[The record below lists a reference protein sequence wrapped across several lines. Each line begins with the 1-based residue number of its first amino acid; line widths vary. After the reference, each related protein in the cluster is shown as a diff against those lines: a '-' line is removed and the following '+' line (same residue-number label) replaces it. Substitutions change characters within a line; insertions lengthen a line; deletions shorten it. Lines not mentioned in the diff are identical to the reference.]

1 MQDETMEVRSER
13 NAGARRRTVD
23 VIIPT
28 YKPDKKFSRLLRML
42 ELQTYPIR
50 RIIVMNTEKSYW
62 NDKGYEG
69 IKGLEVHHLTKAEFD
84 HGRTRN
90 QGARYSRADIM
101 VFMTDDAVP
110 ADNQLIEQ
118 LMAAFDRRGP
128 LGESVIMAYA
138 RQLAERYTRSFNY
151 PDQSRVKTRADLKEL
166 GIKTF
171 FASNVCCAYDREK
184 FWFQG
189 GFTDKT
195 IFNEDMIF
203 AGRAVLEDDYAVA
216 YVAEARVVHSHNY
229 GCMAQFHRNFDLA
242 VSQADHPEL
251 FSAVRSESEGIRLVK
266 QTARYLVKQRRPWL
280 VPGMFV
286 KSGFKYL
293 GYRVGKCYRLLPRA
307 LVLRCT
313 MNKEYW
319 SRV

>member
-1 MQDETMEVRSER
+1 
-13 NAGARRRTVD
+13 
-23 VIIPT
+23 
-28 YKPDKKFSRLLRML
+28 
-42 ELQTYPIR
+42 
-50 RIIVMNTEKSYW
+50 
-62 NDKGYEG
+62 
-69 IKGLEVHHLTKAEFD
+69 
-84 HGRTRN
+84 
-90 QGARYSRADIM
+90 
-101 VFMTDDAVP
+101 
-110 ADNQLIEQ
+110 
-118 LMAAFDRRGP
+118 
-128 LGESVIMAYA
+128 MAYA
-138 RQLAERYTRSFNY
+138 RQLADKDCGLAERYTRSFNY